1 MCVLYINKG
10 LSMTR
15 CHFDEVLDN
24 PIFSEITFIFTESL
38 SSVEGDEASGPA

>member
-1 MCVLYINKG
+1 MLYNNKG

-24 PIFSEITFIFTESL
+24 PIFSEITILTESL
-38 SSVEGDEASGPA
+38 ESVEGDEASGPA

>member
-1 MCVLYINKG
+1 VLYNNKG

-24 PIFSEITFIFTESL
+24 PIFFILTESL
-38 SSVEGDEASGPA
+38 ESVEGDEASGPA